1 LKLRCFTRHREARS
15 AVAISAEADVVAMQ
29 RLPRGVYPE
38 RSFGRGVHPEL
49 DPSVASLPQDDKG
62 EGLPKDDKG
71 EGLPQDDTKRRARND
86 RLRGYRNLPLASEAN
101 MPPKQRTAKMMNV
114 VFTLLRKGK

>member
-1 LKLRCFTRHREARS
+1 M
-15 AVAISAEADVVAMQ
+15 AISAEADVVAMQ

-49 DPSVASLPQDDKG
+49 DPSVASLPQ
-62 EGLPKDDKG
+62 DDKG